1 MHRVRPRPA
10 RWPWF
15 LLGFVGILAVGAG
28 AFQVPAVQ
36 HRLDWRL
43 DIALARVRA
52 VLYPGDVLP
61 TPASGE
67 VARPSLSPGT
77 PAPAQPALLD
87 EPLATAMPTAESVKL
102 VEPGPSASLPSPAWE
117 NQDWNNCGPATL
129 AMTLRMFGWQ
139 GDQYTIAEAL
149 KPNRRDK
156 NMRWDEMVYYVQS
169 HAGWLQATFR
179 VGGDIRLLKRI
190 LANGLPV
197 IVEKGTDIPEYGWA
211 GHYLLLTGYDDDAQ
225 TFITQDSF
233 VAADQSVAYSK
244 LDAYWQSFN
253 RLYILVYPPEDQ
265 AKVQALLGP
274 DADES
279 SNRLRA
285 LATAQDETQ
294 ADPRNAYAWWNLG
307 SNLNYFDRFAEAAA
321 AFDQARTL
329 GLPWRMIWYQF
340 GPYRAYFN
348 VGRYQEVIDLADAAL
363 RRTPQLEESLI
374 WRGWARFSL
383 GDRLG
388 AVADFREALAQNP
401 RSTEAHAALES
412 IGATP

>member
-1 MHRVRPRPA
+1 MHGVRPRPA
-10 RWPWF
+10 RWPWIT
-15 LLGFVGILAVGAG
+15 LGFVGVLAIAAG
-28 AFQVPAVQ
+28 AYQVPAVQ
-36 HRLDWRL
+36 RRLDWRL
-43 DIALARVRA
+43 DIGLARVRA

-61 TPASGE
+61 TPALGE
-67 VARPSLSPGT
+67 AARASVTPGS
-77 PAPAQPALLD
+77 PAPLQPA
-87 EPLATAMPTAESVKL
+87 PLGDPLSTAVPTAESVKL
-102 VEPGPSASLPSPAWE
+102 IEPGPSASLPSPAWE
-117 NQDWNNCGPATL
+117 KQDWNNCGPATL

-156 NMRWDEMVYYVQS
+156 NVRWDEMVYYVQT

-179 VGGDIRLLKRI
+179 VGGDIRLLRRI

-197 IVEKGTDIPEYGWA
+197 IVEKGTDIPDYGWA
-211 GHYLLLTGYDDDAQ
+211 GHYLLLTGYNDAAQ
-225 TFITQDSF
+225 TFTAQDSF
-233 VAADQSVAYSK
+233 VAADQPVVYSM
-244 LDAYWQSFN
+244 LDVYWQGFN
-253 RLYILVYPPEDQ
+253 RLFILVYPPEDQ
-265 AKVQALLGP
+265 AKVQALLGS

-279 SNRLRA
+279 SNRLHA
-285 LATAQDETQ
+285 LATAQDETR
-294 ADPRNAYAWWNLG
+294 ADPLDAYAWWNLG
-307 SNLNYFDRFAEAAA
+307 SNLNYFDRYAEAAA

-329 GLPWRMIWYQF
+329 GLPWRTIWYQF
-340 GPYRAYFN
+340 GPYRAYYN

-383 GDRLG
+383 GNRLG
-388 AVADFREALAQNP
+388 AIADFREALAQNP

>member
-1 MHRVRPRPA
+1 
-10 RWPWF
+10 
-15 LLGFVGILAVGAG
+15 
-28 AFQVPAVQ
+28 
-36 HRLDWRL
+36 
-43 DIALARVRA
+43 
-52 VLYPGDVLP
+52 
-61 TPASGE
+61 
-67 VARPSLSPGT
+67 
-77 PAPAQPALLD
+77 
-87 EPLATAMPTAESVKL
+87 
-102 VEPGPSASLPSPAWE
+102 
-117 NQDWNNCGPATL
+117 
-129 AMTLRMFGWQ
+129 MTLRMFGWQ

-225 TFITQDSF
+225 TFTAQDSF

-244 LDAYWQSFN
+244 LDVYWQSFN
-253 RLYILVYPPEDQ
+253 RLYILVYLPEDQ

-274 DADES
+274 DADDS
-279 SNRLRA
+279 SNRMRA
-285 LATAQDETQ
+285 LATAQDETRG
-294 ADPRNAYAWWNLG
+294 DPLNAYAWWNLG
-307 SNLNYFDRFAEAAA
+307 SNLNYFDRFADAAA

-340 GPYRAYFN
+340 GPYRAYYN
-348 VGRYQEVIDLADAAL
+348 AGRYQEVIDLADAAL